1 VRANREYR
9 LIHRRGGRL
18 PSRLAGADRFDQIEV
33 VDIALGET
41 ILLWDLPSRDA
52 PLTLRQLRIDM
63 AQLEGAEFVAR
74 WRDR

>member
-1 VRANREYR
+1 VKANREYR
-9 LIHRRGGRL
+9 LLHRRGGRA
-18 PSRLAGADRFDQIEV
+18 PSRLASAERYDQIEV

-52 PLTLRQLRIDM
+52 PLTLRQLRADM
-63 AQLEGAEFVAR
+63 AQLDGEAFVSR